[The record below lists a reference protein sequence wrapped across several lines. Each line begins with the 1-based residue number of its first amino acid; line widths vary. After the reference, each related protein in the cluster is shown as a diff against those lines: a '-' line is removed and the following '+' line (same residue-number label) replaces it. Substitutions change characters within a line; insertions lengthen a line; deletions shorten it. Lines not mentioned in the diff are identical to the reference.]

1 MRIDGFTMRT
11 VMKDG
16 TYKVGIALDRETHEL
31 ISRCAKE
38 RLLTRGAF
46 MRFLFTEWLARE
58 KQLKKLGKKRRRE
71 LEERGDGQA
80 ETEGG
85 EDGEA

>member
-1 MRIDGFTMRT
+1 
-11 VMKDG
+11 MKDG

-58 KQLKKLGKKRRRE
+58 KRMKQLGKKRRRE
-71 LEERGDGQA
+71 LEERGA